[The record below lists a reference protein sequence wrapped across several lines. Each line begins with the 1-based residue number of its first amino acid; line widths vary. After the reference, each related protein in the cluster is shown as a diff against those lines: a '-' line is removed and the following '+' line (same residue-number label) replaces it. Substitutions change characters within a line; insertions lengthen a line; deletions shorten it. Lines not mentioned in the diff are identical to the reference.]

1 MKIRVSKRRALWVLV
16 LLPVVSAVAQTTSS
30 VWDGIYTDDQAG
42 RGEAGY
48 AQACASCHGKNL
60 QGGAQNPP
68 LAGADFV
75 ANWNGQ
81 TIGDLFEKI
90 QTTMPADRPG
100 KLTPAQNAEIV
111 AYVLKF
117 NKFPSGGKELPGSI
131 EALKSVRF
139 EEKKSGS

>member
-1 MKIRVSKRRALWVLV
+1 MKIRVLLALVLV
-16 LLPVVSAVAQTTSS
+16 PVVSMIGQTTSS
-30 VWDGIYTDDQAG
+30 VWDGIYTGDQAG

-48 AQACASCHGKNL
+48 AQACASCHGRQL

-81 TIGDLFEKI
+81 TVGDLFEKI

-100 KLTPAQNAEIV
+100 KLTPVQNAEIV
-111 AYVLKF
+111 AYILQF
-117 NKFPSGGKELPGSI
+117 NKFPSGSKELPGSI
-131 EALKSVRF
+131 DALKSVRF
-139 EEKKSGS
+139 EEKKSGSKL